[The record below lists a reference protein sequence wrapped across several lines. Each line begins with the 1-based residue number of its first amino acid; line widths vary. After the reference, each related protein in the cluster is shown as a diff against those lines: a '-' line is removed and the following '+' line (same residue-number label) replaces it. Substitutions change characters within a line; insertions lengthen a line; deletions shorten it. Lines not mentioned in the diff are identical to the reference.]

1 MTILCCLDREM
12 VERLSQWSQMLSPE
26 GIRKVAEV
34 RIRVEGQVVYS
45 QRRISENRMSLR
57 EAVQCEPR
65 I

>member
-1 MTILCCLDREM
+1 
-12 VERLSQWSQMLSPE
+12 MLSPE

-45 QRRISENRMSLR
+45 QRQISENLMSLR

>member
-1 MTILCCLDREM
+1 
-12 VERLSQWSQMLSPE
+12 MLSPE

-45 QRRISENRMSLR
+45 QRRISENLMSLR